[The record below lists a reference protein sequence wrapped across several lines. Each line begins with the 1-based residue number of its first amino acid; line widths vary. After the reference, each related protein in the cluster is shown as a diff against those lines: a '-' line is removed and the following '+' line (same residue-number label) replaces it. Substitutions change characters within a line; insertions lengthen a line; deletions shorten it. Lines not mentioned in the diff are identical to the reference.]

1 MAVRDSVHVL
11 ADVGDPVSEFYTRHP
26 YPPPVTNLDRA
37 REEWRDANRHR
48 AEHHLLW
55 PGAPYRADLDILVAG
70 CGTWQAAKYALCRP
84 QARVVGIDVSTTSL
98 EHTEQLKRKYSLTNL
113 ETAHGA
119 IESVEAMAQRFDLIV
134 CTGVLH
140 HLVDP
145 VAGLRALRSV
155 LTPGGRL
162 YLMVYA
168 PYGRAGIYMLQEY
181 CRRVGIG
188 ISGREIEDLSAAVAA
203 LPQHHPLLTELTTS
217 RDARNT
223 HALAD
228 ALLNPR
234 DRAYSVPQLF
244 DFIEEGGLRF
254 DRWYWQA
261 PYLPECGAFA
271 VTPHAPRVAS
281 LPPCERYAAM
291 ELWRGTIGAH
301 SVLLAR
307 RDAVHDCDVT
317 AGFDDERWERY
328 MPMRLPYTICVE
340 ERLPPGAAA
349 VLLNRS
355 HRHHDLIVPIDRRE
369 KRMFDDVD
377 GHRAIAEI
385 VARDGRDDAKACAQA
400 LFERLWQYDQVVF
413 DTSAD
418 DATSSG
424 PLREVRRE
432 SQSSSTR

>member
-1 MAVRDSVHVL
+1 VAVRESGHAP
-11 ADVGDPVSEFYTRHP
+11 ADVGDPVSEFYTKHP

-37 REEWRDANRHR
+37 REEWQDTNRHR

-55 PGAPYRADLDILVAG
+55 PDAPYRPDLDILVAG

-84 QARVVGIDVSTTSL
+84 QASVVGIDVSTTSL
-98 EHTEQLKRKYSLTNL
+98 EHTDQLKRKYGLTNL

-119 IESVEAMAQRFDLIV
+119 IECVEAMTQRFDLIV

-140 HLVDP
+140 HLVVP
-145 VAGLRALRSV
+145 GAGLQALRAALKPDGV
-155 LTPGGRL
+155 L

-168 PYGRAGIYMLQEY
+168 PYGRTGIYMLQEY
-181 CRRVGIG
+181 CRRLGIG
-188 ISGREIEDLSAAVAA
+188 VSGREIEDLSAAVAA
-203 LPQHHPLLTELTTS
+203 LPQHHPLLTELATS

-244 DFIEEGGLRF
+244 DLIDDGGLRF
-254 DRWYWQA
+254 ERWYWQA

-271 VTPHAPRVAS
+271 ATPHATRVAS
-281 LPPCERYAAM
+281 LPPVEMYAAM
-291 ELWRGTIGAH
+291 ELWRGTMGAH
-301 SVLLAR
+301 SVLVTR
-307 RDAVHDCDVT
+307 REAPNVSDVKT
-317 AGFDDERWERY
+317 GFDDARWERY
-328 MPMRLPYTICVE
+328 VPIRLPYTMCIE

-355 HRHHDLIVPIDRRE
+355 HQHHDLIVPINRTE
-369 KRMFDDVD
+369 KRMFDAID
-377 GHRAIAEI
+377 GQRPVGEIADRERGSGSREI
-385 VARDGRDDAKACAQA
+385 ARV

-413 DTSAD
+413 DTSGTV
-418 DATSSG
+418 TSSG
-424 PLREVRRE
+424 CLQAAHHE
-432 SQSSSTR
+432 SQTSSTQ